1 MPVAVQIDLRRDVAR
16 LMSVPARSPAQTRL
30 RLAAGEMIGAENLVQ
45 AAFSFRFIKLDS
57 CRDGELHAGGEMIFG
72 PRLVP
77 EQGELTTLACGVATI
92 GNTLEHRVTALFTER
107 RPALA
112 LALDDLGN
120 KLLFEVSR
128 RLQDRMLVH
137 ARKSQ
142 LTMAGEL
149 RAGDPGLDIS
159 YQKAVVRLA
168 GGEDIGVQA
177 TARFSLTPLKSTA
190 MVMGAGIGLPPANW
204 SRCDDCP
211 SMAKCKLVRPQDV
224 TVPADQTGAR

>member
-1 MPVAVQIDLRRDVAR
+1 MPGATQINIQRDLMR
-16 LMSVPARSPAQTRL
+16 LMSVPARLPAQTRM
-30 RLAAGEMIGAENLVQ
+30 RRNAGEMIEAENLVHG
-45 AAFSFRFIKLDS
+45 AFSFRFVELDS
-57 CRDGELHAGGEMIFG
+57 CRDGELRAGGEMIYG
-72 PRLVP
+72 PRLIP
-77 EQGELTTLACGVATI
+77 EQGQLTTLACGLATI
-92 GNTLEHRVTALFTER
+92 GDTLEKRVTALFSER

-120 KLLFEVSR
+120 QLLFEVSR

-137 ARKSQ
+137 ARKRKLS
-142 LTMAGEL
+142 MAGEL

-168 GGEDIGVQA
+168 GGEDIGVQV
-177 TARFSLTPLKSTA
+177 TERFSLTPLKSTA

-211 SMAKCKLVRPQDV
+211 SMAKCKLTQLPGVAMS
-224 TVPADQTGAR
+224 ADQAGTR